1 MCYKCK
7 LYVDISVVFLFGLE
21 WFLYRDY
28 FMDMC
33 FIYVLYVLLDLLVF
47 VVRFILCT

>member
-1 MCYKCK
+1 MSIIF
-7 LYVDISVVFLFGLE
+7 LIFSVVFLFGLE

-33 FIYVLYVLLDLLVF
+33 FIYVLYVLLDLLVL